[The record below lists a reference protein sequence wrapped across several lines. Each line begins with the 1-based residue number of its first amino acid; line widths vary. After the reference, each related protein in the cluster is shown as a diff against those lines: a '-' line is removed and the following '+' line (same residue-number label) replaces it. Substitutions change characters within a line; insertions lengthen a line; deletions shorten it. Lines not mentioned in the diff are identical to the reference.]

1 MRIDLLSILLLSV
14 RKSPPGRG
22 GQPQGIAPTSGG
34 GQPQEGN
41 HKRATTRDCPYIGE
55 GNHKRATIRGQPQGI
70 APTSGRG
77 QPQEGN
83 HKRATTRDCP
93 YIGEGNHK
101 RATTRDCPYG
111 VPLQKI
117 KFYLNLYP
125 SIYHYNLWIYCDF
138 TAIYTDFWLGF

>member
-1 MRIDLLSILLLSV
+1 LICYQFSCCRCENPLL
-14 RKSPPGRG
+14 G
-22 GQPQGIAPTSGG
+22 G
-34 GQPQEGN
+34 EGN
-41 HKRATTRDCPYIGE
+41 HKGLPLHRGE

-70 APTSGRG
+70 APTSGRATIRGQPQEGNHKRATTRG